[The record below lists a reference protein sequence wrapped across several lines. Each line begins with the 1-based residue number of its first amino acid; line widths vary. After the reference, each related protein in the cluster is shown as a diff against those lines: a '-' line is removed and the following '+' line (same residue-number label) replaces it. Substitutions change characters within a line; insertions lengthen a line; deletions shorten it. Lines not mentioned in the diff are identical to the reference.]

1 MSKNKPV
8 FNLVDRV
15 VAAVSPAAG
24 LRRLQAR
31 HALASALPAYE
42 AASPSRHRKFYSNTQ
57 SPNQLTQL
65 SANAIKAQARQ
76 LHRNHDLSRGILRT
90 MVNNMVGPNGI
101 GVEFQPRRA
110 DGTIHE
116 PYAAALRKA
125 WREFC
130 LRPEVTGRHTMAKV
144 QRMMALT
151 WIRDGEAFAQELVG
165 TVPGLRH
172 GSAVPLSLEM
182 FEGDLVPWDY
192 SNTYPM
198 GGSIEQGIERDAWGR
213 PRAFYVYKKH
223 PAEGVGVA
231 YGSGDLK
238 RVPADRVHHI
248 ALLDRIG
255 QMRGVSEFASIITRL
270 EDIKDY
276 EESERI
282 AAKIAAALT
291 AYVKKTSPD
300 GYVGAQL
307 DENGEPISRQLSMAP
322 GMIIDDLAVGEEIGM
337 IDSNRPN
344 PNVVTFRGGQLRAIA
359 AGVGVSYSSAAKDYN
374 GTFSAQ
380 RQELVEQWVNY
391 ATLTDEFVGQ
401 FLQPLVDTFVSVAD
415 IAGVVRRPRDVAPE
429 DANDA
434 MFLAQSMPWI
444 DPLKEA
450 NAYVTL
456 TRAGFASEVEVMRK
470 RGVNPRDVL
479 EQLSSWRTMTADKG
493 LTLTSDGANSESKG
507 ATPEPADP
515 AQTAAA
521 VAAATAGASATANAG
536 QHAEMMAMI
545 AAMAAKMQAAQVAPV
560 VNVAA
565 PATTL
570 AFNSQSLEDGVK
582 ATLADLREVYQ
593 KQVED
598 MPIVVNVAAAD
609 APVVNVHVDVPK
621 AEAPIVN
628 ITNEVTSAPAQVTVQ
643 HPTQAVQ
650 RVERNKDG
658 EILRTVTDYTN
669 SNP

>member
-1 MSKNKPV
+1 MAKKPAPAL
-8 FNLVDRV
+8 NLVDRF
-15 VAAVSPAAG
+15 VATLNPAAG

-31 HALASALPAYE
+31 AALAAAVPAYE
-42 AASPSRHRKFYSNTQ
+42 AASPSRHRKFYNNAQ

-65 SANAIKAQARQ
+65 SAIAIRAQARQ
-76 LHRNHDLSRGILRT
+76 LHRNHDISRGILRT
-90 MVNNMVGPNGI
+90 MVNNMVGPQGI
-101 GVEFQPRRA
+101 GIEPQPRRA

-116 PYAAALRKA
+116 EYAAQLRTA

-130 LRPEVTGRHTMAKV
+130 LKPEVTGRHSMAKV
-144 QRMMALT
+144 QRLMALT

-165 TVPGLRH
+165 TVPGLTH
-172 GSAVPLSLEM
+172 GSRVPLSLEM
-182 FEGDLVPWDY
+182 FEPDLVPYDY
-192 SNTYPM
+192 QNVFPT
-198 GGSIEQGIERDAWGR
+198 GGSIEQGVERDAWGR
-213 PRAFYVYKKH
+213 PRAFYVYKRH

-231 YGSGDLK
+231 YGTGDLK

-291 AYVKKTSPD
+291 AYVKKVSPD
-300 GYVGAQL
+300 GYQGAQT

-322 GMIIDDLAVGEEIGM
+322 GMIIDDLQVGEEIGM

-344 PNVVTFRGGQLRAIA
+344 PNLVTFRGGQLRAIA

-401 FLQPLVDTFVSVAD
+401 FLQPLWDTFVRVAD
-415 IAGVVRRPRDVAPE
+415 ISGVVRKPRDVADE
-429 DANDA
+429 SANDA

-450 NAYVTL
+450 KAYVEL

-479 EQLSSWRTMTADKG
+479 EQMATWRKLAAERE
-493 LTLTSDGANSESKG
+493 LTLTSDGANSETAGK
-507 ATPEPADP
+507 PEPQPDP
-515 AQTAAA
+515 TETAAA
-521 VAAATAGASATANAG
+521 VAAASMQASAKAQAG
-536 QHAEMMAMI
+536 QHSETMAMI
-545 AAMAAKMQAAQVAPV
+545 AAMAAKQAAAPV

-582 ATLADLREVYQ
+582 ATLADLREVY
-593 KQVED
+593 KAQVED
-598 MPIVVNVAAAD
+598 MPININVAAAE
-609 APVVNVHVDVPK
+609 APVVNVTVDVPR

-643 HPTQAVQ
+643 HPTTATQ
-650 RVERNKDG
+650 RVERDKNG
-658 EILRTVTDYTN
+658 EILRTVTDFEVK
-669 SNP
+669 P

>member
-1 MSKNKPV
+1 MAKNQST
-8 FNLVDRV
+8 FNIFDRV
-15 VAAVSPAAG
+15 VAAVSPGAG

-42 AASPSRHRKFYSNTQ
+42 AAAPSRHRKFYNNTQ

-90 MVNNMVGPNGI
+90 MVNNTIGPNGI
-101 GVEFQPRRA
+101 GIEPQPRRA
-110 DGTIHE
+110 DGSIHE
-116 PYAAALRKA
+116 EYAAALRKA

-130 LRPEVTGRHTMAKV
+130 IKPEVTGRHTMAKV
-144 QRMMALT
+144 QRMMALS
-151 WIRDGEAFAQELVG
+151 WIRDGEVFAQELVG

-182 FEGDLVPWDY
+182 FECDLVPWDY
-192 SNTYPM
+192 SNVYPT
-198 GGSIEQGIERDAWGR
+198 GGSIEQGIERDSWGR
-213 PRAFYVYKKH
+213 PRAFFVYKKH

-231 YGSGDLK
+231 YGTGDLK
-238 RVPADRVHHI
+238 RVPAERVHHL

-291 AYVKKTSPD
+291 AYVKKNSPD
-300 GYVGAQL
+300 GYTGAQL

-391 ATLTDEFVGQ
+391 ATLTDEFTGQ
-401 FLQPLVDTFVSVAD
+401 FLQPLWDTFVNIAD
-415 IAGVVRRPRDVAPE
+415 ISGVVRRPRDVDMA

-450 NAYVTL
+450 SAYVAL

-479 EQLSSWRTMTADKG
+479 EQITTWRKQAAERE
-493 LTLTSDGANSESKG
+493 LTLTSDGAHSESKG
-507 ATPEPADP
+507 AMPEPVDP

-521 VAAATAGASATANAG
+521 VAAASAQASVQANAG
-536 QHAEMMAMI
+536 QHSETMAMI
-545 AAMAAKMQAAQVAPV
+545 AAMAAKMQNAPAAPV

-582 ATLADLREVYQ
+582 ATLADLREVY
-593 KQVED
+593 KAQVED
-598 MPIVVNVAAAD
+598 MPIVVNVAAAE
-609 APVVNVHVDVPK
+609 APIVNVQVDVPK

-643 HPTQAVQ
+643 HPTQATQ
-650 RVERNKDG
+650 RVERDKNG
-658 EILRTVTDYTN
+658 EIVRTVIDYTN
-669 SNP
+669 NQ

>member
-1 MSKNKPV
+1 MAKNSPT
-8 FNLVDRV
+8 FNLIDRAI
-15 VAAVSPAAG
+15 AAVNPAAG

-42 AASPSRHRKFYSNTQ
+42 AAAPSRHRKFYNNAQ

-65 SANAIKAQARQ
+65 SAIAIRAQARQ

-90 MVNNMVGPNGI
+90 MVNNTVGPNGI
-101 GVEFQPRRA
+101 GIEPQPRRA
-110 DGTIHE
+110 DGSIHE
-116 PYAAALRKA
+116 EYAAALRKA

-130 LRPEVTGRHTMAKV
+130 IKPEVTGRHTMAKV
-144 QRMMALT
+144 QRMMAMS
-151 WIRDGEAFAQELVG
+151 WIRDGEVFAQELVG

-182 FEGDLVPWDY
+182 FESDLVPYDY
-192 SNTYPM
+192 QNTYPT

-213 PRAFYVYKKH
+213 PRAYYVYKKH
-223 PAEGVGVA
+223 PAEGVGVV
-231 YGSGDLK
+231 YGTGDLK
-238 RVPADRVHHI
+238 RVPAERVHHL

-291 AYVKKTSPD
+291 AYVKKNSPD
-300 GYVGAQL
+300 GYVGPQL
-307 DENGEPISRQLSMAP
+307 GEDGEPISRQLSMAP

-391 ATLTDEFVGQ
+391 ATLTDEFTGQ
-401 FLQPLVDTFVSVAD
+401 FLQPLWDTFVTIAD
-415 IAGVVRRPRDVAPE
+415 LSEVVRRPRDVTPE

-434 MFLAQSMPWI
+434 LFLAQAMPWI

-450 NAYVTL
+450 NAYVAL

-479 EQLSSWRTMTADKG
+479 EQITTWRKQAAERD

-507 ATPEPADP
+507 KEADP
-515 AQTAAA
+515 VDAAQTAAA
-521 VAAATAGASATANAG
+521 GAAASAQANAG
-536 QHAEMMAMI
+536 QHNETMAMI
-545 AAMAAKMQAAQVAPV
+545 AAMAAKMQTAPAAPV

-582 ATLADLREVYQ
+582 ATLADLREVY
-593 KQVED
+593 KAQVED
-598 MPIVVNVAAAD
+598 MPIVANVAA
-609 APVVNVHVDVPK
+609 

-628 ITNEVTSAPAQVTVQ
+628 ITNEVTSAPAQETAQ
-643 HPTQAVQ
+643 HPTQATQ
-650 RVERNKDG
+650 RVERDKNG
-658 EILRTVTDYTN
+658 EIIRTAIDYTN
-669 SNP
+669 TQ

>member
-1 MSKNKPV
+1 M
-8 FNLVDRV
+8 
-15 VAAVSPAAG
+15 
-24 LRRLQAR
+24 
-31 HALASALPAYE
+31 
-42 AASPSRHRKFYSNTQ
+42 
-57 SPNQLTQL
+57 
-65 SANAIKAQARQ
+65 
-76 LHRNHDLSRGILRT
+76 HRNHDISRGILRT
-90 MVNNMVGPNGI
+90 MVNNMVGPQGI
-101 GVEFQPRRA
+101 GIEPQPRRA
-110 DGTIHE
+110 DGSIHE
-116 PYAAALRKA
+116 EYAAQLRTA

-130 LRPEVTGRHTMAKV
+130 LKPEVTGRHSMAKV
-144 QRMMALT
+144 QRLMALT

-165 TVPGLRH
+165 SVPGLTH
-172 GSAVPLSLEM
+172 GSRVPLSLEM
-182 FEGDLVPWDY
+182 FEPDLVPYDY
-192 SNTYPM
+192 QNVFPT
-198 GGSIEQGIERDAWGR
+198 GGSIEQGVERDAWGR
-213 PRAFYVYKKH
+213 PRAFYVYKRH

-231 YGSGDLK
+231 YGTGDLK

-291 AYVKKTSPD
+291 AYVKKVSPD
-300 GYVGAQL
+300 GYQGAQT

-322 GMIIDDLAVGEEIGM
+322 GMIIDDLQVGEEIGM

-344 PNVVTFRGGQLRAIA
+344 PNLVTFRGGQLRAIA

-401 FLQPLVDTFVSVAD
+401 FLQPLWDTFVRVAD
-415 IAGVVRRPRDVAPE
+415 ISGVVRKPREVSDE
-429 DANDA
+429 SANDA

-450 NAYVTL
+450 KAYVEL

-470 RGVNPRDVL
+470 RGVNPRDVM
-479 EQLSSWRTMTADKG
+479 EQMATWRQLAAERE
-493 LTLTSDGANSESKG
+493 LTLTSDGANSETAGK
-507 ATPEPADP
+507 PEPQPDP
-515 AQTAAA
+515 TETAAA
-521 VAAATAGASATANAG
+521 VAAASMQASAKAQAG
-536 QHAEMMAMI
+536 QHSETMAMI
-545 AAMAAKMQAAQVAPV
+545 AAMAAKQPAAPV

-582 ATLADLREVYQ
+582 ATLADLREVY
-593 KQVED
+593 KAQVED
-598 MPIVVNVAAAD
+598 MPININVAAAE
-609 APVVNVHVDVPK
+609 APVVNVTVDVPK

-643 HPTQAVQ
+643 HPTTATQ
-650 RVERNKDG
+650 RVERDKNG
-658 EILRTVTDYTN
+658 EILRTVTDYEVK
-669 SNP
+669 P

>member
-1 MSKNKPV
+1 MAKTTPT
-8 FNLVDRV
+8 FNLIDRAI
-15 VAAVSPAAG
+15 AAINPASG

-42 AASPSRHRKFYSNTQ
+42 AASPSRHRKFYNNTQ

-90 MVNNMVGPNGI
+90 MVNNTVGPNGI
-101 GVEFQPRRA
+101 GIEPQPRRR
-110 DGTIHE
+110 DGSIHE
-116 PYAAALRKA
+116 EYAAALRKA

-130 LRPEVTGRHTMAKV
+130 LKPEVTGRFTMAKV
-144 QRMMALT
+144 QRMMALS
-151 WIRDGEAFAQELVG
+151 WIRDGEVFAQELIG

-172 GSAVPLSLEM
+172 GSAVPMSLEM
-182 FEGDLVPWDY
+182 FECDLVPWDY
-192 SNTYPM
+192 SNVYPT

-213 PRAFYVYKKH
+213 PRAFFVYKKH

-238 RVPADRVHHI
+238 RVPAERVHHL

-291 AYVKKTSPD
+291 AYVKKVSPD
-300 GYVGAQL
+300 GYTGVER
-307 DENGEPISRQLSMAP
+307 DDNGEPISRQLSMAP

-391 ATLTDEFVGQ
+391 ATLTDEFTGQ
-401 FLQPLVDTFVSVAD
+401 FLQPLWDTFVNIAD
-415 IAGVVRRPRDVAPE
+415 ISGVVRRPSDVLPT

-450 NAYVTL
+450 NAYVAL

-479 EQLSSWRTMTADKG
+479 EQITTFRKQAKERE

-507 ATPEPADP
+507 APEPVMDP
-515 AQTAAA
+515 AEAAAA
-521 VAAATAGASATANAG
+521 VATATAQANAG
-536 QHAEMMAMI
+536 QHSETMAMI
-545 AAMAAKMQAAQVAPV
+545 AAMAAKQPAAPV

-582 ATLADLREVYQ
+582 STLADLREVY
-593 KQVED
+593 KAQVED
-598 MPIVVNVAAAD
+598 MPIIVNVAAAE
-609 APVVNVHVDVPK
+609 APVVNVQVDVPK

-628 ITNEVTSAPAQVTVQ
+628 ITNKVTSAPAQVTVQ

-650 RVERNKDG
+650 RVERDKDG
-658 EILRTVTDYTN
+658 DITRTVIDYTN
-669 SNP
+669 SNNKTP